1 MMLRGFSLVEVAIA
15 VAIIGL
21 MVVSTSM
28 LLQRLPIS
36 GREVRDQDLALRIA
50 RDKIEILRATGYT
63 SLPESGPFTNILLDS
78 LASSTASVAV
88 TDYNDKTKQVEVSV
102 SWKGDNLVIR
112 SLSLTTL
119 VTQNST
125 LP

>member
-1 MMLRGFSLVEVAIA
+1 MLRGFSLVEVAIA

-102 SWKGDNLVIR
+102 SWRGDNLVIR

>member
-119 VTQNST
+119 VTQNSP

>member
-102 SWKGDNLVIR
+102 SWRGDNLVIR